1 MPSVCVKIARPVTL
15 GVHTRV
21 MNRGIHL
28 LQLASPYIMCRLSL
42 RDIWRKCLDSPA
54 DDEVWQELLDRVY
67 PVLLRIARN
76 VAHNSGLDR
85 PEDIDDLV
93 QEICLKISHPSSLRA
108 IRLPSDDKQAD
119 RYFHA
124 TAANA
129 ARDALKTRFACK
141 RGEHVTISMEDHLTE
156 LADSIAAPAIERDI
170 LFRQIDELLEAATG
184 ERAIFWLYFREGLT
198 SKEIA
203 SIPAVGLTSKGVESA
218 LQRMTTSLRNRLK
231 ATCVD
236 RAEDGSVGAD

>member
-1 MPSVCVKIARPVTL
+1 MPPDCLEVAYPVNL
-15 GVHTRV
+15 AVYTRV
-21 MNRGIHL
+21 RNRRIHL
-28 LQLASPYIMCRLSL
+28 LQLGSPSIMCRLSL
-42 RDIWRKCLDSPA
+42 RDIWRKCLDTPA
-54 DDEVWQELLDRVY
+54 DDEVWQELLDRIH

-76 VAHNSGLDR
+76 VAHSSGLDR

-119 RYFHA
+119 RYFRA

-156 LADSIAAPAIERDI
+156 LADSVAAPAIEREI
-170 LFRQIDELLEAATG
+170 LFRQIDELLEANAS

-218 LQRMTTSLRNRLK
+218 LQRMTSSLRNRLNPSGETK
-231 ATCVD
+231 ASG
-236 RAEDGSVGAD
+236 GSSGAD

>member
-1 MPSVCVKIARPVTL
+1 MPSACLQIAHPLKSSVYA
-15 GVHTRV
+15 RV

-28 LQLASPYIMCRLSL
+28 LQLGSPYIMCRLSL
-42 RDIWRKCLDSPA
+42 RDIWRKCLDTPT
-54 DDEVWQELLDRVY
+54 DDAVWVELLTRIHPDVLRV
-67 PVLLRIARN
+67 ARN
-76 VAHNSGLDR
+76 VARSSGLDR

-119 RYFHA
+119 RYFRA

-156 LADSIAAPAIERDI
+156 LADSVAAPAIEREI
-170 LFRQIDELLEAATG
+170 LFRQIDELLEANAS

-218 LQRMTTSLRNRLK
+218 LQRMTSSLRNRLNPSGETK
-231 ATCVD
+231 ASG
-236 RAEDGSVGAD
+236 GSSGAD

>member
-1 MPSVCVKIARPVTL
+1 MSSACLQIAHPVKVAL
-15 GVHTRV
+15 YTRV
-21 MNRGIHL
+21 RNRAIHL
-28 LQLASPYIMCRLSL
+28 LQSGSPYIMCRLSL

-54 DDEVWQELLDRVY
+54 DDEVWQELLTRIH

-76 VAHNSGLDR
+76 VAHSSGLDR

-93 QEICLKISHPSSLRA
+93 QEICLKISHPASLRS

-156 LADSIAAPAIERDI
+156 LADSIAAPAIEREI
-170 LFRQIDELLEAATG
+170 LFRQIDERLQATAS
-184 ERAIFWLYFREGLT
+184 ERAIFWLYFREGFT

-218 LQRMTTSLRNRLK
+218 LQRMTASLRNRLNPSAESK
-231 ATCVD
+231 AG
-236 RAEDGSVGAD
+236 DGSSGAG